1 MKQVSLYHFI
11 LRRHLRQ
18 LLLAIIA
25 IFVLSALFFFFS
37 AQYRGKQHAYKSA
50 QFIGSYLNTYFEPYI
65 EQSKEY
71 DQNQDIRNLFS
82 NLNSSDKPSPATVQ
96 SMAAPIPLSSG
107 TMLCIGGTA
116 LWPLD
121 AFLPEGTIPESLS
134 APTLC
139 YQDNLYFLTPYYN
152 FFHTEQLGTICYQIP
167 LSELQAYIERFVP
180 HDLSFSV
187 SDAAGTVFLSVG
199 EIQNAGNAEYLHT
212 DMFSC
217 AVYIDLSNELQTA
230 CIMLICLLLVCAFV
244 LLLSLLHSRR
254 VAEQLAAPI
263 SALTKQLQH
272 NQSGELDMEY
282 AIPSNITEIH
292 LLTQTY
298 AEMIRRLQ
306 DLITQNQKQNLLR
319 MEAELSLLQTQ
330 IDPHFLFNT
339 LETISSQAILE
350 SADTTAELIQRLG
363 TLFRYNLRA
372 PDIVPLRRELQYASD
387 YWFLQNMQWNETVA
401 FQIDADPT
409 IDPEEIS
416 LPKLTLQP
424 ILENCFQHGFI
435 SRERNN
441 YWIRIAITQQD
452 TDLYISIQD
461 NGCGIDQAQI
471 QSLYDTFQRDSCNFR
486 HFIQRKNH
494 IGLRNINARL
504 CIHFHIPQAVWL
516 RALSSGGT
524 EVLLRIPMLSHTEE
538 FSLPC

>member
-11 LRRHLRQ
+11 LHRHLRQ
-18 LLLAIIA
+18 LLLAIIS

-37 AQYRGKQHAYKSA
+37 AQYRAKQHAYETA
-50 QFIGSYLNTYFEPYI
+50 QFIGSYLDTYFEPYM
-65 EQSKEY
+65 EQSREY

-82 NLNSSDKPSPATVQ
+82 NLSSSDTPSPATVQ
-96 SMAAPIPLSSG
+96 SMAASIPLSSN
-107 TMLCIGGTA
+107 TILCIGGSV

-121 AFLPEGTIPESLS
+121 ALLPDGVIPESLS

-139 YQDNLYFLTPYYN
+139 YHDNLYFLTPYYN

-167 LSELQAYIERFVP
+167 LSELQTYIERFVP

-187 SDAAGTVFLSVG
+187 SDAAGTVFLSAG
-199 EIQNAGNAEYLHT
+199 EEQNAGKAEYLHT

-217 AVYIDLSNELQTA
+217 AVYIDLSSELQPA
-230 CIMLICLLLVCAFV
+230 CIMLLCLLLVCAFV
-244 LLLSLLHSRR
+244 SLLSLLHSRR

-272 NQSGELDMEY
+272 NQSGELDMPCT
-282 AIPSNITEIH
+282 IPSNITEIH
-292 LLTQTY
+292 QLTQTY

-372 PDIVPLRRELQYASD
+372 PDIVPLRRELQYAGD
-387 YWFLQNMQWNETVA
+387 YWFLQNMQWNETVG
-401 FQIDADPT
+401 FKIDADPA
-409 IDPEEIS
+409 IDLDGIQ

-435 SRERNN
+435 SRERND
-441 YWIRIAITQQD
+441 YRICIAIRQQD
-452 TDLYISIQD
+452 SGLCISIQD
-461 NGCGIDQAQI
+461 NGCGIGQAQI
-471 QSLYDTFQRDSCNFR
+471 QSLYDTFQRDSYNFR
-486 HFIQRKNH
+486 HFIQRKSH
-494 IGLRNINARL
+494 IGLRNVNARL
-504 CIHFHIPQAVWL
+504 CIHFHTQQAVWL
-516 RALSSGGT
+516 RALPSGGT
-524 EVLLRIPMLSHTEE
+524 EVLLRIHTLSHTEE